1 MKSWYKKF
9 ASQPHQPFFTNG
21 ILFFT
26 LFMIILF
33 LSYSNLISL
42 DTNLLTYH
50 AYTLVFL
57 VFIQFFL
64 GFLYV
69 VFPKFLMQ
77 TEVEPTIYMKQFFLY
92 FIASVGMFFAIIFY
106 SKLIIVFQIILLI
119 AQILSFNLLYSMH
132 KKSVMKD
139 KNDTKWVLIA
149 FSAGL
154 VSHLMFIVSEFN
166 FSSSYIVSKVAIN
179 SGFYLFL
186 FMVIFTISQRMIP
199 FFTRVMVPEYII
211 NKSPKLLDILMG
223 LLVLKVFLLSFDNA
237 KLNLIAD
244 IPLFIFI
251 TKELFRWKM
260 PTFRTPPI
268 VWILHLGLYW
278 IVIGF
283 IISIIEGIMAFI
295 DPNFYFEKAV
305 LHTFAVGY
313 FVTVLIGFGTRVI
326 LGHSGRKIETNK
338 FAISIF
344 IAVQILAF
352 FRILSSLVSNFSLD
366 YMLFINLSAL
376 ILVLALII
384 WSCKYIAILVE
395 NEKKEEI
402 STKWKQG

>member
-77 TEVEPTIYMKQFFLY
+77 AEVAPTIYIKQFFLY

-283 IISIIEGIMAFI
+283 FISIIEGIMGFV
-295 DPNFYFEKAV
+295 DPSFYFEKAV

-366 YMLFINLSAL
+366 YMLFIHLSAL

-395 NEKKEEI
+395 NEKKEEN

>member
-1 MKSWYKKF
+1 MKIWYKKF

-33 LSYSNLISL
+33 LSYTNSISL

-77 TEVEPTIYMKQFFLY
+77 AEIEPSVYMKQFFLY
-92 FIASVGMFFAIIFY
+92 FIASIGMFLSIVFY
-106 SKLIIVFQIILLI
+106 SKLLILFQLILLF

-139 KNDTKWVLIA
+139 KNDTKWVLIS
-149 FSAGL
+149 FMAGL
-154 VSHLMFIVSEFN
+154 VSHLMFIISEFD
-166 FSSSYIVSKVAIN
+166 FSSAYLVSKVAIN

-211 NKSPKLLDILMG
+211 NKTPKLLDIVML

-278 IVIGF
+278 IIIGF
-283 IISIIEGIMAFI
+283 FISIIEGIMAFVN
-295 DPNFYFEKAV
+295 PNFYFEKAV

-338 FAISIF
+338 FAITIF
-344 IAVQILAF
+344 IAVQILAI
-352 FRILSSLVSNFSLD
+352 FRILSSIVSNFSLD
-366 YMLFINLSAL
+366 YLLFINLSAL
-376 ILVLALII
+376 ILVLALVI
-384 WSCKYIAILVE
+384 WSAKYLIILVE

-402 STKWKQG
+402 NTKWKKN

>member
-77 TEVEPTIYMKQFFLY
+77 AEVEPTIYMKQFFLY
-92 FIASVGMFFAIIFY
+92 FIASVGLFFAIIFY

-211 NKSPKLLDILMG
+211 NKSPKLLDNLMG

>member
-33 LSYSNLISL
+33 LSYSNIISL

-77 TEVEPTIYMKQFFLY
+77 AEVEPTIYMKQFFLY

-154 VSHLMFIVSEFN
+154 VSHLIFIVSEFN

-211 NKSPKLLDILMG
+211 NKSPKLLDNLMG

-283 IISIIEGIMAFI
+283 FISIIEGIMGFV

>member
-33 LSYSNLISL
+33 LSYSNIISL

-77 TEVEPTIYMKQFFLY
+77 AEVEPTIYMKQFFLY

>member
-77 TEVEPTIYMKQFFLY
+77 AEVEPTIYMKQFFLY
-92 FIASVGMFFAIIFY
+92 FIASVGLFFAIIFY

-211 NKSPKLLDILMG
+211 NKSPKLLDNLMG

-283 IISIIEGIMAFI
+283 FISIIEGIMGFV

>member
-1 MKSWYKKF
+1 MKIWYKKF

-33 LSYSNLISL
+33 LSYTNSISL

-77 TEVEPTIYMKQFFLY
+77 AEIEPSVYMKQFFLY
-92 FIASVGMFFAIIFY
+92 FIASIGMFLSIVFY
-106 SKLIIVFQIILLI
+106 SKLLILFQLILLF

-139 KNDTKWVLIA
+139 KNDTKWVLIS
-149 FSAGL
+149 FMAGL
-154 VSHLMFIVSEFN
+154 VSHLMFIISEFD
-166 FSSSYIVSKVAIN
+166 FSSAYLVSKVAIN

-211 NKSPKLLDILMG
+211 NKTPKLLDIVML

-251 TKELFRWKM
+251 TKELIIWKM

-278 IVIGF
+278 IIIGF
-283 IISIIEGIMAFI
+283 FISIIEGIMAFI
-295 DPNFYFEKAV
+295 NPNFYFEKAV

-338 FAISIF
+338 FAITIF
-344 IAVQILAF
+344 IAVQILAI
-352 FRILSSLVSNFSLD
+352 FRILSSIVSNFSLD
-366 YMLFINLSAL
+366 YLLFINLSAL
-376 ILVLALII
+376 ILVLALVI
-384 WSCKYIAILVE
+384 WSAKYLIILVE

-402 STKWKQG
+402 NTKWKKN

>member
-33 LSYSNLISL
+33 LSYSNIISL

-77 TEVEPTIYMKQFFLY
+77 AEVEPTIYMKQFFLY

-154 VSHLMFIVSEFN
+154 VSHLIFIVSEFN

-211 NKSPKLLDILMG
+211 NKSPKLLDILMS

>member
-33 LSYSNLISL
+33 LSYSNIISL

-77 TEVEPTIYMKQFFLY
+77 AEVEPTIYMKQFFLY
-92 FIASVGMFFAIIFY
+92 FIASVGLFFAIIFY

-132 KKSVMKD
+132 KKSVMKE

-211 NKSPKLLDILMG
+211 NKSPKLLDILMS